1 VRSRPDFLVLSPD
14 DRLELAVEVKNLRGV
29 SADWAADYRRNLLA
43 HSILPATDFFL
54 LALPESLFLWDN
66 ARAQGGAL
74 PHYRVSTADA
84 LGPLMVD
91 ADDEESLEAA
101 VSTWLFAL
109 TSPSLG
115 EEEAQRRYGWL
126 VDSGLHARIR
136 GGHVEYPAAA

>member
-1 VRSRPDFLVLSPD
+1 MRSRPDFLVLSPD

-29 SADWAADYRRNLLA
+29 SVEWAADYRWNLLA
-43 HSILPATDFFL
+43 HSILPATDYFL
-54 LALPESLFLWDN
+54 LALPENLFLWDN
-66 ARAQGGAL
+66 ARAPAGAL
-74 PHYRVSTADA
+74 PDYRVSTADA
-84 LGPLMVD
+84 LGPLMVH

-126 VDSGLHARIR
+126 VDSGLLARIR

>member
-84 LGPLMVD
+84 LGPLMVE

-109 TSPSLG
+109 TSPILG

-126 VDSGLHARIR
+126 VDSGLLARIR

>member
-1 VRSRPDFLVLSPD
+1 MRSRPDFLVLSPD

-43 HSILPATDFFL
+43 HSILPATDYFL
-54 LALPESLFLWDN
+54 LALPENLFLWDN

-136 GGHVEYPAAA
+136 GGHVEHPAAA